1 MWGVSTDVI
10 AEFESSLQGTA
21 SAVEVVATDELPGV
35 LREHVADPAVGAP
48 LPFEG
53 AGYGNTSVEPL
64 ASADDPLDL
73 KTGVTAAG
81 MGVANYGTITVR
93 STAAGDELVSLYPE
107 RHVAVLA
114 ASDVVPDMDD
124 AFERL
129 GEEFASGDDTQ
140 VLATGPSATADM
152 GSLVEGVHG
161 PKDVRVVVLEDR

>member
-1 MWGVSTDVI
+1 MCPVSTDVI
-10 AEFESSLQGTA
+10 AEFESSLRGTA
-21 SAVEVVATDELPGV
+21 SAVEVVATEELPGV
-35 LREHVADPAVGAP
+35 LREHVAQPAVGAP

-53 AGYGNTSVEPL
+53 ASYDEVPVEPL
-64 ASADDPLDL
+64 ASATDLLDL

-93 STAAGDELVSLYPE
+93 STADGDELVSLYPE

-114 ASDVVPDMDD
+114 ASDLVPDMDA
-124 AFERL
+124 AFDRL
-129 GEEFASGDDTQ
+129 GEEFAEGLDAQ

-161 PKDVRVVVLEDR
+161 PSDVRVVVLEDR